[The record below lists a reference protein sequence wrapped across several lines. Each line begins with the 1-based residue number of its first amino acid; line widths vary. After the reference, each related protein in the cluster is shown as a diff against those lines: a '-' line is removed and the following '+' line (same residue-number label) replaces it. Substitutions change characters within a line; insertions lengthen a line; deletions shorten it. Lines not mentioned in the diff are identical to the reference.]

1 VLSKRKLKPSKKIY
15 DTWTQVKFPF
25 RLLRVAVCVLFF
37 AAALTGCAALQRQ
50 TPEDRK
56 AAAAARELLSRLA
69 ATNQS
74 LQDFKGIGRIQL
86 EAGNATATNER
97 LVWAASAPEKLSV
110 AVLAS
115 GLPVLK
121 FASDGRHLYFI
132 DMRNARGSFHK
143 IRSSDP
149 QLDRLISI
157 PVRSSDIVL
166 LLAGRLPVREHGRV
180 RLAIADTGRRVLT
193 LEQWWQV
200 VEKIYVDAE
209 RDEVQMV
216 EFFDG
221 QGRLAYR
228 ANLIDRQTAGTYRV
242 PRKIE
247 ITGSSGAWL
256 RLRIERLF
264 PDADIQPE
272 VFILKPP
279 DRHGSA
285 AAR

>member
-1 VLSKRKLKPSKKIY
+1 V
-15 DTWTQVKFPF
+15 V
-25 RLLRVAVCVLFF
+25 VCVLIF
-37 AAALTGCAALQRQ
+37 AAALSGCAALQRQ
-50 TPEDRK
+50 SPEDRK
-56 AAAAARELLSRLA
+56 AEAAARELLSRLA
-69 ATNQS
+69 ATNQG
-74 LQDFKGIGRIQL
+74 LQQFKGIGRIQL
-86 EAGNATATNER
+86 RTGNVAATNER
-97 LVWAASAPEKLSV
+97 VVWAASAPEKLSV

-132 DMRNARGSFHK
+132 DMRNAGGSFHK

-149 QLDRLISI
+149 PLDRLIAI

-166 LLAGRLPVREHGRV
+166 LLAGRLPVREHARV
-180 RLAIADTGRRVLT
+180 RLTTSDTGRRLLT

-200 VEKIYVDAE
+200 VERIHVDAD
-209 RDEVQMV
+209 RDEVQML

-221 QGRLAYR
+221 QGRPAYR
-228 ANLIDRQTAGTYRV
+228 ATLNDRQAAGTYRI
-242 PRKIE
+242 PQKIE

-264 PDADIQPE
+264 PDADVQPE
-272 VFILKPP
+272 MFILKPP
-279 DRHGSA
+279 DRDGSA